1 MSLFRPEVLQ
11 NKRLERLGRTLPI
24 YSGHSLPITLV
35 FLLLALVVSVWLA
48 TGQYARTQLVS
59 GWIVPNGPIARIQA
73 LQPGI
78 ITSIEAKEGD
88 VVVAGQKLAT
98 LRLQNSSTDSIEPA
112 AQSLEILARQ
122 SQEIAKL
129 EQLARAASRAEALRL
144 AASINAIDTRLAT
157 AAQQSAIQRQQIA
170 SAKASLDLLT
180 KAEKERAVSKI
191 DLENQRRAFL
201 AEQSQMQV
209 LAVEQ
214 GTLRAQK
221 GEAQAELQQLPIKL
235 EQRLAELRE
244 NDIELDKQRLA
255 TVQGGSVV
263 LTAPFDGV
271 IGVIQ
276 AKPGQTMAPQQPV
289 MQVLDANTQL
299 EAELYAPTSAIG
311 FATVGQEVRLMYDAF
326 PFEQYG
332 TFRGTIREIS
342 RTVLTPD
349 EVTAPLQLETA
360 TYRMRIE
367 LDDQSI
373 SAFGRRYPVQ
383 PGMLMRANIILERQT
398 FLDWLL
404 EPVRAIRNRL

>member
-383 PGMLMRANIILERQT
+383 PGMLMRANIVLERQT